1 MMSSWKLVRYLISF
15 WRSIENPVFMRELDR
30 PPVWHSFYMRL
41 SRTAGISLVF
51 GGVGCYLTTI
61 LVFYVH
67 NLLVLLV
74 PVLLFWFLL
83 LGLTLAPVVVE
94 ERERQ
99 TWDVLRTT
107 PLDTEAILLGKAS
120 GALWWMS
127 DLIHLMIGLLILMAM
142 GIGLIS
148 LVITPTTTAGYPEGV
163 PDQLLCA
170 ATLVVPPI
178 AALFFIVDRAQHF
191 GLAAA
196 ASLAASA
203 SARSVRA
210 ALASACGAALV
221 VWLFDVAL
229 ALIAVVLLQPDR
241 FIFASKG
248 DWLALFT
255 LGPMVSYLA
264 SLSLYKTVGC
274 LLATLAVR
282 EIGLRL
288 LWRWTMHAAQE
299 L

>member
-1 MMSSWKLVRYLISF
+1 M
-15 WRSIENPVFMRELDR
+15 
-30 PPVWHSFYMRL
+30 
-41 SRTAGISLVF
+41 F
-51 GGVGCYLTTI
+51 GGVGCYLSTI

-74 PVLLFWFLL
+74 PVLAFWFLL

-107 PLDTEAILLGKAS
+107 PLTTEAILLGKAS

-127 DLIHLMIGLLILMAM
+127 DLVHLMIGLLILISM

-148 LVITPTTTAGYPEGV
+148 LVITPTTTAGYPTGI

-170 ATLVVPPI
+170 ATVIVPPV
-178 AALFFIVDRAQHF
+178 AALFFIMDRAQQF
-191 GLAAA
+191 CLAAA

-203 SARSVRA
+203 SSRSVRA
-210 ALASACGAALV
+210 ALASACGAAMV
-221 VWLFDVAL
+221 VWIVDVAL
-229 ALIAVVLLQPDR
+229 ALLAVVLLQPER

-248 DWLALFT
+248 DWLALLT

-264 SLSLYKTVGC
+264 SFSLLKTTVC
-274 LLATLAVR
+274 LLATLLLREFAVR
-282 EIGLRL
+282 A
-288 LWRWTMHAAQE
+288 LWRWTMHAACE